1 MLYLPPGT
9 RAWFPTGKGGRCM
22 IDVPTKVVTE
32 VERILFPNHMLKS
45 TRESAVLFSVSGLCT
60 ILWK

>member
-22 IDVPTKVVTE
+22 IDVPTKVVTK
-32 VERILFPNHMLKS
+32 VERI
-45 TRESAVLFSVSGLCT
+45 
-60 ILWK
+60 